1 MSSARSRP
9 RRKAPPAAATPARSA
24 HGKSNEPKS
33 NQPKSTSAKPATA
46 KAARPAA
53 AAVPLP
59 PLVALV
65 TAAADDMK
73 AVNVKVLNV
82 RGLTDIADYM
92 VVASGNSDRHVK
104 SIAERVVQW
113 AKASG
118 QRPYGVEGENDGEW
132 VLVDLPDVMVHI
144 MLPRV
149 REFYALEE
157 LWDNAPRIA
166 VPAAPAAR
174 PARKPRK
181 NAAGAPRRSK
191 PRGAAGRAPRK
202 PRG

>member
-9 RRKAPPAAATPARSA
+9 RRKAPSASATPARTPSS
-24 HGKSNEPKS
+24 K
-33 NQPKSTSAKPATA
+33 TSAAKSATNRSA
-46 KAARPAA
+46 P
-53 AAVPLP
+53 VP

-65 TAAADDMK
+65 TAAAEDMK
-73 AVNVKVLNV
+73 AVNLKVLDV
-82 RGLTDIADYM
+82 RGLTDIADFM

-104 SIAERVVQW
+104 SIAERILQW

-118 QRPYGVEGENDGEW
+118 KRPFGVEGEKDGEW

-144 MLPRV
+144 MLPRT

-157 LWDNAPRIA
+157 LWDHAPRLDLG
-166 VPAAPAAR
+166 
-174 PARKPRK
+174 
-181 NAAGAPRRSK
+181 AAGARRAGKSRKTVAGAAQQGKPRRS
-191 PRGAAGRAPRK
+191 AGRGPRK